1 MKLTKRIMCIF
12 VCIFAFIS
20 ATSCQKS
27 HYSATMLV
35 RSSIDHSLSVRF
47 GSLDG
52 SLYESFRKGAEGEGT
67 LAYSASLGEGKL
79 SVSYEGA
86 DGKFYPLFS
95 LEGGE
100 NVADVGG
107 CVAGRK
113 GARIRILIETDGK
126 CRDGSLKIR
135 FYNGEKS

>member
-12 VCIFAFIS
+12 ICIFAFIF
-20 ATSCQKS
+20 ATSCHVDS
-27 HYSATMLV
+27 YSATMLV
-35 RSSIDHSLSVRF
+35 RRNIGGTISVRF
-47 GSLDG
+47 DTLNGY
-52 SLYESFRKGAEGEGT
+52 LYESFRKGAEGEGA

-100 NVADVGG
+100 NVSDVGG

-113 GARIRILIETDGK
+113 GARIRLLIETDGK